1 MIVREL
7 MKKSE
12 KELEELSLDPH
23 AAKVLFYHFAK
34 KEPHELYLMMDEEV
48 DENLYHLFMV
58 ALDRYKQGEPVQ
70 YIKGVENFFGR
81 DFVVN
86 EHVLI
91 PRYETEELVEQIL
104 YRIDDYF
111 AESNE
116 IDVCDIGTGSG
127 AIAIS
132 LKCEEPRIDMKA
144 SDISVEAIEVAQKN
158 ADRLDAKVTFYV
170 GDMVK
175 PFIEHQDKVDIL
187 VSNPPYIPVEQKI
200 ELVVKDHEPH
210 VALFGGKDGLY
221 FYRRIFE
228 DAPAILKDKA
238 ILAFEIGYDQKE
250 QLSLEVEHY
259 FPGYPYE
266 IIKDM
271 NGKDRML
278 FIYKNIK

>member
-1 MIVREL
+1 MA
-7 MKKSE
+7 
-12 KELEELSLDPH
+12 LDSH

-48 DENLYHLFMV
+48 DQSLYDTFMM
-58 ALDRYKQGEPVQ
+58 ALNRYKQGEPVQ

-81 DFVVN
+81 DFEVN

-111 AESNE
+111 SDLEH

-132 LKCEEPRIDMKA
+132 LQCEEAKVCMKA
-144 SDISVEAIEVAQKN
+144 SDISSEAIEVAKKN
-158 ADRLDAKVTFYV
+158 AETLGAEVTFYV

-175 PFIEHQDKVDIL
+175 PFMEHGDKVDIL
-187 VSNPPYIPVEQKI
+187 VSNPPYIPVQQEI
-200 ELVVKDHEPH
+200 EPVVKDHEPH
-210 VALFGGKDGLY
+210 VALFGGEDGMY

-228 DAPAILKDKA
+228 DAPSILKDKA
-238 ILAFEIGYDQKE
+238 LLAFEIGYDQKE
-250 QLSLEVEHY
+250 QLSQEVERY
-259 FPGYPYE
+259 FPEYRYE

-278 FIYKNIK
+278 FVYKNI